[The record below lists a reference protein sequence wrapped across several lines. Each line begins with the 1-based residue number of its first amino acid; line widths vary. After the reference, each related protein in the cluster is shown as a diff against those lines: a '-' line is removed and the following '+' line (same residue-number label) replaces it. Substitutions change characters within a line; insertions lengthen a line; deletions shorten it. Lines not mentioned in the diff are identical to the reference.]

1 MNNMTKRI
9 GIVSFNL
16 SEPWEDPNKNQPNS
30 DAKLTRFHLNTI
42 IIQVTPTRNSTSSAL
57 QHKLNLPL
65 RAVSAVSSHQW
76 KRVSADPKRTAA
88 YLGSKERNAGS
99 FVWFN
104 LTKIALKKCG
114 SQQRIRAPLFEG
126 SLHHPASFTFHC
138 GTHSEDNMCSFI
150 SLWSLLL
157 ENTTIKYGF

>member
-57 QHKLNLPL
+57 QHKLNLPH
-65 RAVSAVSSHQW
+65 RAVRVSSHQW
-76 KRVSADPKRTAA
+76 KCVSADPKHTAA
-88 YLGSKERNAGS
+88 YLGPKERNAGS

-104 LTKIALKKCG
+104 LTKIALKKCS

-126 SLHHPASFTFHC
+126 SLHHPASFTFTVAHTQRTTCAVSFHC
-138 GTHSEDNMCSFI
+138 GHYC
-150 SLWSLLL
+150 
-157 ENTTIKYGF
+157 